1 MFTLILASL
10 LSLPLYPLNP
20 EAQDTLASANLHF
33 TIGVNGPNSIVS
45 TGPEMSLKYEMLVQ
59 HPIVIRAA
67 VDYKYGDVTTR
78 LFPNGYI
85 HTAVTSV
92 EVFFYRGT
100 DKLTGYLGAGIVYS
114 YNYFKLTS
122 AAADSLVTNHAINDV
137 RIKNTFGYRI
147 TLGMRIHRSYAIE
160 FAVTEVRPDFIYTAR
175 TSPSQYSEI
184 AERTRLNDVRLTFG
198 FLLPVR
204 IF

>member
-67 VDYKYGDVTTR
+67 VDYKYSDVTTR
-78 LFPNGYI
+78 LFPNG
-85 HTAVTSV
+85 
-92 EVFFYRGT
+92 
-100 DKLTGYLGAGIVYS
+100 
-114 YNYFKLTS
+114 
-122 AAADSLVTNHAINDV
+122 
-137 RIKNTFGYRI
+137 
-147 TLGMRIHRSYAIE
+147 
-160 FAVTEVRPDFIYTAR
+160 
-175 TSPSQYSEI
+175 
-184 AERTRLNDVRLTFG
+184 
-198 FLLPVR
+198 
-204 IF
+204 

>member
-20 EAQDTLASANLHF
+20 VAQDTLSPANLHF
-33 TIGVNGPNSIVS
+33 TLGVNGPNSIVS
-45 TGPEMSLKYEMLVQ
+45 TGPEMSLKYEMLVD
-59 HPIVIRAA
+59 HPLVMRVA
-67 VDYKYGDVTTR
+67 VDYKYGAVTTR

-92 EVFFYRGT
+92 EGLLYRGT
-100 DKLTGYLGAGIVYS
+100 DKLTGYLGAGVVYS
-114 YNYFKLTS
+114 YNYFKLS
-122 AAADSLVTNHAINDV
+122 SSAADSLMTNHAISDV
-137 RIKNTFGYRI
+137 RIKNTIGYRI

-160 FAVTEVRPDFIYTAR
+160 VAVTEVRPDFVYTSR
-175 TSPSQYSEI
+175 ISPSQYSEI
-184 AERTRLNDVRLTFG
+184 AERTRLNDVRLTLG